1 MDSKL
6 KKNAILFC
14 IMAILC
20 IGSIVVIAN
29 WRQLFGNS
37 AGSATVS
44 TQESDTE
51 DGTPTPGGQIGD
63 DLQGFLND
71 NTFFDEEDSY
81 DFDSYYQNDRLSMI
95 VTSIEKDLRIQIVD
109 LLGELVTGESF
120 YVTVED
126 VGEYKDL
133 DQDGVIYIADLK
145 AGEYKVSL
153 NPLDGY
159 TVPSNSTKIR
169 VKERVEYVAIDDI
182 SLLIKTED
190 EIDVEKE
197 DSKENSALED
207 ADKTEIKKQYTTDA
221 TNKFGIDVSK
231 WQGDIDWDKVKA
243 DGVEFVM
250 IRCGYR
256 GSVTG
261 ALVEDPNFL
270 ANIRGAKRAGLKVGV
285 YFFTQAVNEVE
296 AVEEASMVIALC
308 DGYDLDYPVVI
319 DSEGAGGNGRADA
332 LDMETRTKVCE
343 AFCETI
349 ENAGYEAGVYASR
362 SWYNANLD
370 VSKLDEYRI
379 WLAEYRSTPL
389 YSGYYDMWQY
399 TSKGKVD
406 GIEGNVDLNISYMG
420 K

>member
-20 IGSIVVIAN
+20 IASIVVIAN
-29 WRQLFGNS
+29 WRTLFGKTS
-37 AGSATVS
+37 QTVNV
-44 TQESDTE
+44 E
-51 DGTPTPGGQIGD
+51 DNAEEQNNQNAGGQIGD
-63 DLQGFLND
+63 NLQGFLED
-71 NTFFDEEDSY
+71 DTFFDKEEDDYGWNSLY
-81 DFDSYYQNDRLSMI
+81 NSNKLSMI

-109 LLGELVTGESF
+109 LFGELVTGESF

-133 DQDGVIYIADLK
+133 DKDGVVYIADLK

-153 NPLDGY
+153 KEMEGY
-159 TVPSNSTKIR
+159 LVPSNSTKIR
-169 VKERVEYVAIDDI
+169 VKDRVEYVAIDDI

-190 EIDVEKE
+190 EIDVKLE
-197 DSKENSALED
+197 DTRENSARED
-207 ADKTEIKKQYTTDA
+207 SDNTEIKKQHTTD
-221 TNKFGIDVSK
+221 TTQKFGIDVSK

-243 DGVEFVM
+243 SGVEFVM
-250 IRCGYR
+250 IRAGYR
-256 GSVTG
+256 GSKTG

-270 ANIRGAKRAGLKVGV
+270 VNIRGAKRAGLKVGV

-296 AVEEASMVIALC
+296 AVEEASMVLALC
-308 DGYDLDYPVVI
+308 EGYDLEYPVII
-319 DSEGAGGNGRADA
+319 DSEGAGGEGRADA
-332 LDMETRTKVCE
+332 LDAETRTKVCA

-349 ENAGYEAGVYASR
+349 DNAGYEPGVYASR

-370 VSKLDEYRI
+370 VKKLDKYRI

-399 TSKGKVD
+399 TSKGRID

>member
-20 IGSIVVIAN
+20 VASIVVIAN
-29 WRQLFGNS
+29 WRQLFRIRQETIPVDATETQQVENS
-37 AGSATVS
+37 
-44 TQESDTE
+44 D
-51 DGTPTPGGQIGD
+51 GQIGD
-63 DLQGFLND
+63 DLQGFLED
-71 NTFFDEEDSY
+71 DTFFDKDEDG
-81 DFDSYYQNDRLSMI
+81 FDWEALYQNNKLSMI

-109 LLGELVTGESF
+109 LFGDLVTGESF
-120 YVTVED
+120 FVTVED

-133 DQDGVIYIADLK
+133 DRDGVVYIADLK

-153 NPLDGY
+153 NPIDGY
-159 TVPSNSTKIR
+159 SVPSNSTKIR

-197 DSKENSALED
+197 DSKVNGARKDSD
-207 ADKTEIKKQYTTDA
+207 NTEIKKQHTTDA
-221 TNKFGIDVSK
+221 TNQFGIDVSK
-231 WQGDIDWDKVKA
+231 WNGDIDWDKVKA

-250 IRCGYR
+250 IRAGYR

-308 DGYDLDYPVVI
+308 DGYELDYPVII
-319 DSEGAGGNGRADA
+319 DSEGAGGEGRADS
-332 LDMETRTKVCE
+332 LDVETRTKVCA

-349 ENAGYEAGVYASR
+349 ENAGYESGVYASR

-370 VSKLDEYRI
+370 VPELDKYRI

-399 TSKGKVD
+399 TSKGKID

>member
-20 IGSIVVIAN
+20 VASIVVIAN
-29 WRQLFGNS
+29 WRQLFKIRQETIPVDATETQQVENS
-37 AGSATVS
+37 
-44 TQESDTE
+44 D
-51 DGTPTPGGQIGD
+51 GQIGD
-63 DLQGFLND
+63 DLQGFLED
-71 NTFFDEEDSY
+71 DTFFDKDEDG
-81 DFDSYYQNDRLSMI
+81 FDWEALYQNNKLSMI

-109 LLGELVTGESF
+109 LFGDLVTGESF
-120 YVTVED
+120 FVTVED

-133 DQDGVIYIADLK
+133 DRDGVVYIADLK

-153 NPLDGY
+153 NPIDGY
-159 TVPSNSTKIR
+159 SVPSNSTKIR

-197 DSKENSALED
+197 DSKVNGARKDSD
-207 ADKTEIKKQYTTDA
+207 NTEIKKQHTTDA
-221 TNKFGIDVSK
+221 TNQFGIDVSK
-231 WQGDIDWDKVKA
+231 WNGDIDWDKVKA

-250 IRCGYR
+250 IRAGYR

-308 DGYDLDYPVVI
+308 DGYELDYPVII
-319 DSEGAGGNGRADA
+319 DSEGAGGEGRADS
-332 LDMETRTKVCE
+332 LDVETRTKVCA

-349 ENAGYEAGVYASR
+349 ENAGYESGVYASR

-370 VSKLDEYRI
+370 VPELDKYRI

-389 YSGYYDMWQY
+389 YNGYYDMWQY
-399 TSKGKVD
+399 TSKGKID

>member
-20 IGSIVVIAN
+20 IASIVVIAN
-29 WRQLFGNS
+29 WQQLFLKKANS
-37 AGSATVS
+37 VPVQTDEDVS
-44 TQESDTE
+44 EVISES
-51 DGTPTPGGQIGD
+51 GQIGD
-63 DLQGFLND
+63 DLKAFMEDEQ
-71 NTFFDEEDSY
+71 FFDKDSDDY
-81 DFDSYYQNDRLSMI
+81 DWNSLYKSNKLSMI

-109 LLGELVTGESF
+109 LYGKLVTGESF

-133 DQDGVIYIADLK
+133 DKDGVVYIADLK

-153 NPLDGY
+153 NDIDGY
-159 TVPSNSTKIR
+159 LVPSNSTKIR
-169 VKERVEYVAIDDI
+169 VKDHVQYVAIDDI

-197 DSKENSALED
+197 DTKENIASKD
-207 ADKTEIKKQYTTDA
+207 RDGTEINKQHSTDS
-221 TNKFGIDVSK
+221 TQQFGIDVSK
-231 WQGDIDWDKVKA
+231 WNGNIDWDKVKA
-243 DGVEFVM
+243 SGVEFVM
-250 IRCGYR
+250 IRAGYR
-256 GSVTG
+256 GSQTG

-270 ANIRGAKRAGLKVGV
+270 VNIRGAKKAGLKVGV
-285 YFFTQAVNEVE
+285 YFFTQAINEVE

-308 DGYDLDYPVVI
+308 EGYELDYPVII
-319 DSEGAGGNGRADA
+319 DSEGAGGEGRADA
-332 LDMETRTKVCE
+332 LDIEMRTKVCN
-343 AFCETI
+343 AFCETVQH
-349 ENAGYEAGVYASR
+349 AGYDAGVYASR
-362 SWYNANLD
+362 SWYNANLE
-370 VSKLDEYRI
+370 VEELNKYKI

>member
-20 IGSIVVIAN
+20 VVSIVVIAN
-29 WRQLFGNS
+29 WRQLFQSRGETI
-37 AGSATVS
+37 AVDTTD
-44 TQESDTE
+44 TQETE
-51 DGTPTPGGQIGD
+51 NTGGQIGD
-63 DLQGFLND
+63 DLQGFLD
-71 NTFFDEEDSY
+71 DATFFDKDEESFDWDSLY
-81 DFDSYYQNDRLSMI
+81 KNNKLSMV

-109 LLGELVTGESF
+109 LFGDLVTGESF
-120 YVTVED
+120 FVTVED

-133 DQDGVIYIADLK
+133 DQDGVVYIADLK

-153 NPLDGY
+153 NPIDGY
-159 TVPSNSTKIR
+159 SVPSNSTKIR

-197 DSKENSALED
+197 DSKVNGARED
-207 ADKTEIKKQYTTDA
+207 SDNTEIKKQHTTDA
-221 TNKFGIDVSK
+221 TNQFGIDVSK
-231 WQGDIDWDKVKA
+231 WNGNIDWDKVKA
-243 DGVEFVM
+243 DGVEFVI
-250 IRCGYR
+250 IRAGYR

-285 YFFTQAVNEVE
+285 YFFTQAINEVE

-308 DGYDLDYPVVI
+308 DGYELDYPVII
-319 DSEGAGGNGRADA
+319 DSEGAGGEGRADS
-332 LDMETRTKVCE
+332 LDVETRTKVCA

-349 ENAGYEAGVYASR
+349 ENAGYEPGVYASR
-362 SWYNANLD
+362 SWYNANLE
-370 VSKLDEYRI
+370 VSELDKYRI

-399 TSKGKVD
+399 TSKGKID

>member
-29 WRQLFGNS
+29 WKQLFGEGDRTTEVGIVNE
-37 AGSATVS
+37 TDDP
-44 TQESDTE
+44 TQNT
-51 DGTPTPGGQIGD
+51 GAQIGD
-63 DLQGFLND
+63 DLQGFLTD
-71 NTFFDEEDSY
+71 DTFFDKENSF
-81 DFDSYYQNDRLSMI
+81 DFDSYYQSDRISMI

-109 LLGELVTGESF
+109 LLGDLVTGESF

-133 DQDGVIYIADLK
+133 DKDGVIYIGDLN
-145 AGEYKVSL
+145 AGEYRVSL

-159 TVPSNSTKIR
+159 SVPSNSTKIR
-169 VKERVEYVAIDDI
+169 VKEQVEYVAIEDI

-190 EIDVEKE
+190 EIDAQKE
-197 DSKENSALED
+197 DSKENSALAD
-207 ADKTEIKKQYTTDA
+207 ADKTEIKKQHSTDA
-221 TNKFGIDVSK
+221 ASRFGIDVSK
-231 WQGDIDWDKVKA
+231 WQGDIDWDKVRE

-261 ALVEDPNFL
+261 ALVEDPKFL

-319 DSEGAGGNGRADA
+319 DSEGAGGEGRADS
-332 LDMETRTKVCE
+332 LDVETRTKVCA

-362 SWYNANLD
+362 SWYNANLEVD
-370 VSKLDEYRI
+370 DLDDYRI

-399 TSKGKVD
+399 TSKGKID

>member
-20 IGSIVVIAN
+20 IASIVVIAN
-29 WRQLFGNS
+29 WQQLFLKKSNS
-37 AGSATVS
+37 VPIQTDEDVS
-44 TQESDTE
+44 EVISE
-51 DGTPTPGGQIGD
+51 GGQIGD
-63 DLQGFLND
+63 DLKAFMEDEQ
-71 NTFFDEEDSY
+71 FFDKDSDDY
-81 DFDSYYQNDRLSMI
+81 DWNSLYKSNKLSMI

-109 LLGELVTGESF
+109 LYGKLVTGESF

-133 DQDGVIYIADLK
+133 DKDGVVYIADLK

-153 NPLDGY
+153 NDIDGY
-159 TVPSNSTKIR
+159 LVPSNSTKIR
-169 VKERVEYVAIDDI
+169 VKDHVQYVAIDDI

-197 DSKENSALED
+197 DTKENIASKD
-207 ADKTEIKKQYTTDA
+207 RDGTEINKQHSTDS
-221 TNKFGIDVSK
+221 TQQFGIDVSK
-231 WQGDIDWDKVKA
+231 WNGNIDWDKVKA
-243 DGVEFVM
+243 SGVEFVM
-250 IRCGYR
+250 IRAGYR
-256 GSVTG
+256 GSQTG

-270 ANIRGAKRAGLKVGV
+270 VNIRGAKKAGLKVGV
-285 YFFTQAVNEVE
+285 YFFTQAINEVE

-308 DGYDLDYPVVI
+308 EGYELDYPVII
-319 DSEGAGGNGRADA
+319 DSEGAGGEGRADA
-332 LDMETRTKVCE
+332 LDIEMRTKVCN
-343 AFCETI
+343 AFCETVQH
-349 ENAGYEAGVYASR
+349 AGYDAGVYASR
-362 SWYNANLD
+362 SWYNANLE
-370 VSKLDEYRI
+370 VEELNKYKI

>member
-20 IGSIVVIAN
+20 VASIVVIAN
-29 WRQLFGNS
+29 WRTLFGQRS
-37 AGSATVS
+37 VPAGTI
-44 TQESDTE
+44 TQENGENVLSPD
-51 DGTPTPGGQIGD
+51 GQIGD
-63 DLQGFLND
+63 DLQGFLAD
-71 NTFFDEEDSY
+71 DTFFDKDENDY
-81 DFDSYYQNDRLSMI
+81 DWNSLYNSNKLSMI
-95 VTSIEKDLRIQIVD
+95 VTSIEKDLRIQVVD
-109 LLGELVTGESF
+109 LFGELVTGESF

-133 DQDGVIYIADLK
+133 DKDGVIYVADLK

-153 NPLDGY
+153 NEIEGY
-159 TVPSNSTKIR
+159 LVPVNSTKIR

-190 EIDVEKE
+190 EIDVAKE
-197 DSKENSALED
+197 DTRENSARD
-207 ADKTEIKKQYTTDA
+207 DSDNTEIKKQHTTDA
-221 TNKFGIDVSK
+221 TQQFGIDVSK

-243 DGVEFVM
+243 AGVEFVM
-250 IRCGYR
+250 IRAGYR
-256 GSVTG
+256 GSQTG

-308 DGYDLDYPVVI
+308 DGYELDYPVVI
-319 DSEGAGGNGRADA
+319 DSEGAGGEGRADS
-332 LDMETRTKVCE
+332 LDMETRTKVCA

-349 ENAGYEAGVYASR
+349 DNAGYEPGVYASR

-370 VSKLDEYRI
+370 VKKLDKYRI

-399 TSKGKVD
+399 TSKGKID

>member
-20 IGSIVVIAN
+20 VASIVVIAN
-29 WRQLFGNS
+29 WRQLFKIRQETIPVDATETQQVENS
-37 AGSATVS
+37 
-44 TQESDTE
+44 D
-51 DGTPTPGGQIGD
+51 GQIGD
-63 DLQGFLND
+63 DLQGFLED
-71 NTFFDEEDSY
+71 DTFFDKDEDG
-81 DFDSYYQNDRLSMI
+81 FDWEALYQNNKLSMI

-109 LLGELVTGESF
+109 LFGDLVTGESF
-120 YVTVED
+120 FVTVED

-133 DQDGVIYIADLK
+133 DRDGVVYIADLK

-153 NPLDGY
+153 NPIDGY
-159 TVPSNSTKIR
+159 SVPSNSTKIR

-197 DSKENSALED
+197 DSKVNGARKDSD
-207 ADKTEIKKQYTTDA
+207 NTEIKKQHTTDA
-221 TNKFGIDVSK
+221 TNQFGIDVSK
-231 WQGDIDWDKVKA
+231 WNGDIDWDKVKA

-250 IRCGYR
+250 IRAGYR

-308 DGYDLDYPVVI
+308 DGYELDYPVII
-319 DSEGAGGNGRADA
+319 DSEGAGGEGRADS
-332 LDMETRTKVCE
+332 LDVETRTKVCA

-349 ENAGYEAGVYASR
+349 ENAGYEPGVYASR

-370 VSKLDEYRI
+370 VPELDKYRI

-399 TSKGKVD
+399 TSKGKID

>member
-29 WRQLFGNS
+29 WRTLFGNKIRET
-37 AGSATVS
+37 GNIEV
-44 TQESDTE
+44 SDTTTE
-51 DGTPTPGGQIGD
+51 QIPEGQIGN

-71 NTFFDEEDSY
+71 DTFFDKEENNY
-81 DFDSYYQNDRLSMI
+81 DFNSLYNSNKLSMI

-109 LLGELVTGESF
+109 LFGELVTGESF

-133 DQDGVIYIADLK
+133 DQDGVVYIADLK

-153 NPLDGY
+153 NETDGY
-159 TVPSNSTKIR
+159 LVPSNSTKIR
-169 VKERVEYVAIDDI
+169 VKDRVEYVAIDDI

-190 EIDVEKE
+190 EIDVKAE
-197 DSKENSALED
+197 DTRENSARED
-207 ADKTEIKKQYTTDA
+207 SDNTEIKNRHTTDQ
-221 TNKFGIDVSK
+221 TQQFGIDVSK
-231 WQGDIDWDKVKA
+231 WQGDIDWDKVKKA
-243 DGVEFVM
+243 GVEFVM
-250 IRCGYR
+250 IRAGYR
-256 GSVTG
+256 GSKTG

-270 ANIRGAKRAGLKVGV
+270 VNIRGAKRAGLKVGV

-319 DSEGAGGNGRADA
+319 DSEGAGGEGRADS
-332 LDMETRTKVCE
+332 LDVETRTKVCT

-362 SWYNANLD
+362 SWYNANLEVND
-370 VSKLDEYRI
+370 LDDYRI

-389 YSGYYDMWQY
+389 YGGYYDMWQY
-399 TSKGKVD
+399 TSKGKID

>member
-20 IGSIVVIAN
+20 VASIVVIAN
-29 WRQLFGNS
+29 WRTLFGQRS
-37 AGSATVS
+37 EPSVTV
-44 TQESDTE
+44 TQEADENTQS
-51 DGTPTPGGQIGD
+51 PNGQIGD
-63 DLQGFLND
+63 DLQGFLTD
-71 NTFFDEEDSY
+71 DTFFDKDENDY
-81 DFDSYYQNDRLSMI
+81 DWNSLYNSNKLSMI
-95 VTSIEKDLRIQIVD
+95 VTSIEKDLRIQVVD
-109 LLGELVTGESF
+109 LFGELVTGESF

-133 DQDGVIYIADLK
+133 DKDGVIYVADLK

-153 NPLDGY
+153 NEIEGY
-159 TVPSNSTKIR
+159 LVPVNSTKIR

-190 EIDVEKE
+190 EIDVAKE
-197 DSKENSALED
+197 DTRENSARD
-207 ADKTEIKKQYTTDA
+207 DSDNTEIKKQHTTDA
-221 TNKFGIDVSK
+221 TQQFGIDVSK

-243 DGVEFVM
+243 SGVEFVM
-250 IRCGYR
+250 IRAGYR
-256 GSVTG
+256 GSQTG

-285 YFFTQAVNEVE
+285 YFFTQAINEVE

-308 DGYDLDYPVVI
+308 DGYELDYPVVI
-319 DSEGAGGNGRADA
+319 DSEGAGGDGRADS
-332 LDMETRTKVCE
+332 LDMETRTKVCA

-349 ENAGYEAGVYASR
+349 DNAGYEPGVYASR

-370 VSKLDEYRI
+370 VKKLDKYRI

-399 TSKGKVD
+399 TSKGKID

>member
-1 MDSKL
+1 MDSRL

-20 IGSIVVIAN
+20 IASIVVIAN
-29 WRQLFGNS
+29 WKQIFRNSGNS
-37 AGSATVS
+37 AAASSTDDTV
-44 TQESDTE
+44 ESDLPE
-51 DGTPTPGGQIGD
+51 GQIGN
-63 DLQGFLND
+63 DLQGFLQD
-71 NTFFDEEDSY
+71 DMFFDEEKNSNT
-81 DFDSYYQNDRLSMI
+81 SNNAYQSDRLSMV

-109 LLGELVTGESF
+109 IFGDLVTGESF

-145 AGEYKVSL
+145 SGEYKVSL
-153 NPLDGY
+153 NPLEGY
-159 TVPSNSTKIR
+159 SVPSNSTKIK

-197 DSKENSALED
+197 DTKENGAL
-207 ADKTEIKKQYTTDA
+207 ADSDSTEIKKQYTTDA
-221 TNKFGIDVSK
+221 TNLFGIDVSK
-231 WQGDIDWDKVKA
+231 WNGDIDWDKVKA
-243 DGVEFVM
+243 DGVDFVM

-270 ANIRGAKRAGLKVGV
+270 ANIRGAKKAGLKVGV

-308 DGYDLDYPVVI
+308 EGYELDFPVII
-319 DSEGAGGNGRADA
+319 DSEGAGGNGRADS
-332 LDMETRTKVCE
+332 LDADTRTKVCA

-349 ENAGYEAGVYASR
+349 DNAGYEAGVYASR
-362 SWYNANLD
+362 SWYNTNLE
-370 VSKLDEYRI
+370 VSKLDKYRI

-399 TSKGKVD
+399 TSKGKID

>member
-29 WRQLFGNS
+29 WRTLFGNKTRET
-37 AGSATVS
+37 GKV
-44 TQESDTE
+44 EVSDTTME
-51 DGTPTPGGQIGD
+51 QIPEGQIGN

-71 NTFFDEEDSY
+71 DTFFDKEENNY
-81 DFDSYYQNDRLSMI
+81 DFNSLYNSNKLSMI

-109 LLGELVTGESF
+109 LFGELVTGESF

-133 DQDGVIYIADLK
+133 DQDGVVYIADLK

-153 NPLDGY
+153 NETDGY
-159 TVPSNSTKIR
+159 LVPSNSTKIR
-169 VKERVEYVAIDDI
+169 VKDRVEYVAIDDI

-190 EIDVEKE
+190 EIDVKVE
-197 DSKENSALED
+197 DTRENSARED
-207 ADKTEIKKQYTTDA
+207 SDNTEIKNRHTTDQ
-221 TNKFGIDVSK
+221 TQQFGIDVSK
-231 WQGDIDWDKVKA
+231 WQGDIDWDKVKKA
-243 DGVEFVM
+243 GVEFVM
-250 IRCGYR
+250 IRAGYR
-256 GSVTG
+256 GSKTG

-270 ANIRGAKRAGLKVGV
+270 VNIRGAKRAGLKVGV

-319 DSEGAGGNGRADA
+319 DSEGAGGEGRADS
-332 LDMETRTKVCE
+332 LDVETRTKVCA

-362 SWYNANLD
+362 SWYNANLEVD
-370 VSKLDEYRI
+370 DLDDYRI

-389 YSGYYDMWQY
+389 YGGYYDMWQY
-399 TSKGKVD
+399 TSKGKID

>member
-20 IGSIVVIAN
+20 VASIVVIAN
-29 WRQLFGNS
+29 WRQLFQSRGETI
-37 AGSATVS
+37 AVDTTD
-44 TQESDTE
+44 TQETE
-51 DGTPTPGGQIGD
+51 NTGGQIGD
-63 DLQGFLND
+63 DLQGFLD
-71 NTFFDEEDSY
+71 DATFFDKEEESFDWDSLY
-81 DFDSYYQNDRLSMI
+81 KNNKLSMV

-109 LLGELVTGESF
+109 LFGDLVTGESF
-120 YVTVED
+120 FVTVED

-133 DQDGVIYIADLK
+133 DQDGVVYIADLK

-153 NPLDGY
+153 NPIDGY
-159 TVPSNSTKIR
+159 SVPSNSTKIR

-197 DSKENSALED
+197 DSKVNGARED
-207 ADKTEIKKQYTTDA
+207 SDNTEIKKQHTTDA
-221 TNKFGIDVSK
+221 TNQFGIDVSK
-231 WQGDIDWDKVKA
+231 WNGNIDWDKVKA
-243 DGVEFVM
+243 DGVEFVI
-250 IRCGYR
+250 IRAGYR

-285 YFFTQAVNEVE
+285 YFFTQAINEVE

-308 DGYDLDYPVVI
+308 DGYELDYPVII
-319 DSEGAGGNGRADA
+319 DSEGAGGEGRADS
-332 LDMETRTKVCE
+332 LDVETRTKVCA

-349 ENAGYEAGVYASR
+349 ENAGYEPGVYASR
-362 SWYNANLD
+362 SWYNANLE
-370 VSKLDEYRI
+370 VSELDKYRI

-399 TSKGKVD
+399 TSKGKID

>member
-29 WRQLFGNS
+29 WRTLFGNKIS
-37 AGSATVS
+37 ETGNIEV
-44 TQESDTE
+44 SDTTTE
-51 DGTPTPGGQIGD
+51 QIPEGQIGN

-71 NTFFDEEDSY
+71 DTFFDKEENNY
-81 DFDSYYQNDRLSMI
+81 DFNSLYNSNKLSMI

-109 LLGELVTGESF
+109 LFGELVTGESF

-133 DQDGVIYIADLK
+133 DQDGVVYIADLK

-153 NPLDGY
+153 NETDGY
-159 TVPSNSTKIR
+159 LVPSNSTKIR
-169 VKERVEYVAIDDI
+169 VKDRVEYVAIDDI

-190 EIDVEKE
+190 EIDVKAEDTRKNSARE
-197 DSKENSALED
+197 DSDN
-207 ADKTEIKKQYTTDA
+207 TEIKNRHTTDQ
-221 TNKFGIDVSK
+221 TQQFGIDVSK
-231 WQGDIDWDKVKA
+231 WQGDIDWDKVKKA
-243 DGVEFVM
+243 GVEFVM
-250 IRCGYR
+250 IRAGYR
-256 GSVTG
+256 GSKTG

-270 ANIRGAKRAGLKVGV
+270 VNIRGAKRAGLKVGV

-319 DSEGAGGNGRADA
+319 DSEGAGGEGRADS
-332 LDMETRTKVCE
+332 LDVETRTKVCA

-362 SWYNANLD
+362 SWYNANLEVND
-370 VSKLDEYRI
+370 LDDYRI

-389 YSGYYDMWQY
+389 YGGYYDMWQY
-399 TSKGKVD
+399 TSKGKID

>member
-20 IGSIVVIAN
+20 IASVVVIAN
-29 WRQLFGNS
+29 WQTLFGKTSQTVNVE
-37 AGSATVS
+37 GST
-44 TQESDTE
+44 
-51 DGTPTPGGQIGD
+51 DGQTDMKQGGQIGD
-63 DLQGFLND
+63 NLQGFMED
-71 NTFFDEEDSY
+71 DTFFDKEEEDY
-81 DFDSYYQNDRLSMI
+81 DWNSIYNSNKLSMI

-109 LLGELVTGESF
+109 LFGNLVMGESF

-133 DQDGVIYIADLK
+133 DKDGVVYIADLK

-153 NPLDGY
+153 KETEGY
-159 TVPSNSTKIR
+159 LVPSNSTKIR
-169 VKERVEYVAIDDI
+169 VKDRVEYVAIDDI

-190 EIDVEKE
+190 EIDVKLE
-197 DSKENSALED
+197 DTRENSARED
-207 ADKTEIKKQYTTDA
+207 SDNTEIQKQHTTD
-221 TNKFGIDVSK
+221 TTQRFGIDVSK

-250 IRCGYR
+250 IRAGYR
-256 GSVTG
+256 GSKTG

-270 ANIRGAKRAGLKVGV
+270 VNIRGATRAGLKVGV
-285 YFFTQAVNEVE
+285 YFFTQAINEVE
-296 AVEEASMVIALC
+296 AVEEASMVLALC
-308 DGYDLDYPVVI
+308 EGYDLEYPVII
-319 DSEGAGGNGRADA
+319 DSEGAGGEGRADA
-332 LDMETRTKVCE
+332 LDMETRTRVCA

-349 ENAGYEAGVYASR
+349 KNAGYEPGVYASR
-362 SWYNANLD
+362 SWYNANLEVKD
-370 VSKLDEYRI
+370 LDKYRI

-389 YSGYYDMWQY
+389 YAGYYDMWQY
-399 TSKGKVD
+399 TSKGQID

>member
-14 IMAILC
+14 ILAILC
-20 IGSIVVIAN
+20 IGSVVVIAN
-29 WRQLFGNS
+29 WRTMFGNKS
-37 AGSATVS
+37 HIASGVEVT
-44 TQESDTE
+44 DTPVVQSM
-51 DGTPTPGGQIGD
+51 DGQIGN
-63 DLQGFLND
+63 DLKGFMND
-71 NTFFDEEDSY
+71 EMFFDEEEEGY
-81 DFDSYYQNDRLSMI
+81 DFNSLYNSSKLSMV
-95 VTSIEKDLRIQIVD
+95 VTSVEKDLRIQIVD
-109 LLGELVTGESF
+109 LFGDLVTGESF

-133 DQDGVIYIADLK
+133 DQDGIVYIADLK

-153 NPLDGY
+153 NEIDGY
-159 TVPSNSTKIR
+159 LVPNNSTKIR

-190 EIDVEKE
+190 EIDVKIE
-197 DSKENSALED
+197 DTRENSARED
-207 ADKTEIKKQYTTDA
+207 SDNTEIKNRHTTDM
-221 TNKFGIDVSK
+221 TQQFGIDVSK
-231 WQGDIDWDKVKA
+231 WQGDIDWDKVKNA
-243 DGVEFVM
+243 GVEFVM
-250 IRCGYR
+250 IRAGYR
-256 GSVTG
+256 GSKTG

-270 ANIRGAKRAGLKVGV
+270 VNIRGAKRAGLKVGV

-308 DGYDLDYPVVI
+308 DGYNLDYPVVI
-319 DSEGAGGNGRADA
+319 DSEGAGGEGRADS
-332 LDMETRTKVCE
+332 LDVETRTKVCA

-362 SWYNANLD
+362 SWYNANLEVD
-370 VSKLDEYRI
+370 ELDDYRI

-399 TSKGKVD
+399 TSKGKID

>member
-14 IMAILC
+14 TLVILC
-20 IGSIVVIAN
+20 IGSVVVIAN
-29 WRQLFGNS
+29 WRTLFGNS
-37 AGSATVS
+37 GIEADSIEITDAPISQGM
-44 TQESDTE
+44 D
-51 DGTPTPGGQIGD
+51 GQIGD

-71 NTFFDEEDSY
+71 DTFFDKEKDDY
-81 DFDSYYQNDRLSMI
+81 DFNSLYNSGKLSMV

-109 LLGELVTGESF
+109 LFGDLVTGESF

-133 DQDGVIYIADLK
+133 DQDGIVYIADLK

-153 NPLDGY
+153 NEIEGY
-159 TVPSNSTKIR
+159 QVPSNSTKIR
-169 VKERVEYVAIDDI
+169 VKEQVEYVAIDDI

-190 EIDVEKE
+190 EIDVKAE
-197 DSKENSALED
+197 DTRENSARD
-207 ADKTEIKKQYTTDA
+207 DSDNTEIKNKHTTD
-221 TNKFGIDVSK
+221 TTQQFGIDVSK
-231 WQGDIDWDKVKA
+231 WQGNIDWDKVNNA
-243 DGVEFVM
+243 GVEFVM
-250 IRCGYR
+250 IRAGYR
-256 GSVTG
+256 GSKTG

-270 ANIRGAKRAGLKVGV
+270 VNIRGAKKAGLKVGV

-308 DGYDLDYPVVI
+308 DGYNLDYPVII
-319 DSEGAGGNGRADA
+319 DSEGAGGEGRADS
-332 LDMETRTKVCE
+332 LDVETRTKVCE

-349 ENAGYEAGVYASR
+349 ESAGYEAGVYASR
-362 SWYNANLD
+362 SWYNANLETD
-370 VSKLDEYRI
+370 ELDDYRI

-399 TSKGKVD
+399 TSKGKID

>member
-1 MDSKL
+1 MDSRL

-29 WRQLFGNS
+29 WRALFGKQS
-37 AGSATVS
+37 LEADGVET
-44 TQESDTE
+44 TDTPMAQSM
-51 DGTPTPGGQIGD
+51 DGQIGNDLKGFMND
-63 DLQGFLND
+63 DM
-71 NTFFDEEDSY
+71 FFDEEENDY
-81 DFDSYYQNDRLSMI
+81 DFNSLYNSSKLSMV

-109 LLGELVTGESF
+109 LFGNLVTGESF

-133 DQDGVIYIADLK
+133 DQDGIVYIADLK

-153 NPLDGY
+153 NEIDGY
-159 TVPSNSTKIR
+159 LVPSNSTKIR

-182 SLLIKTED
+182 SLLIKTEN
-190 EIDVEKE
+190 EIDVTVE
-197 DSKENSALED
+197 DTRENSARED
-207 ADKTEIKKQYTTDA
+207 SDNTEIKNRHTTDS
-221 TNKFGIDVSK
+221 TQQFGIDVSK
-231 WQGDIDWDKVKA
+231 WQGTIDWDKVKKA
-243 DGVEFVM
+243 GVEFVM
-250 IRCGYR
+250 IRAGYR
-256 GSVTG
+256 GSKTG

-270 ANIRGAKRAGLKVGV
+270 VNIRGAKRAGLKVGV
-285 YFFTQAVNEVE
+285 YFFTQAVTEVE

-308 DGYDLDYPVVI
+308 DGYNLEYPVVI
-319 DSEGAGGNGRADA
+319 DSEGAGGEGRADS
-332 LDMETRTKVCE
+332 LDEETRTKVCA

-370 VSKLDEYRI
+370 VDELDDYRI